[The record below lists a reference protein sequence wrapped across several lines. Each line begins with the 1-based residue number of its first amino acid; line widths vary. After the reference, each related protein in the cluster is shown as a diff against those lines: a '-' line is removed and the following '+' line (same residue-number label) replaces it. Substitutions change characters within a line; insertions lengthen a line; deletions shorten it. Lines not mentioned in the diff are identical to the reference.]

1 MLRNVV
7 TLLRRFVHAVSGCWW
22 KARYPS
28 QLIRRAASHKPQSK
42 SPSCRL
48 QNKSLDVSPHVLVF
62 LIILKKTALNAEF
75 CTHILSQTKKI
86 LYKQQF
92 LKERTNKTHRMT
104 YWIFVFCFTCEIVE
118 TDQLLQWPCRPSLHH
133 RDEFTVKPTFKHDL
147 DFIGPIRR
155 ATGSRQVTRGGPR
168 YKQRSFIAYNRMF
181 LKKMQSTTST
191 YIIFMLQEFVFK
203 CKTVCF
209 K

>member
-48 QNKSLDVSPHVLVF
+48 QNKSLAVSPHVLVF
-62 LIILKKTALNAEF
+62 FFNYIKKKNSTE
-75 CTHILSQTKKI
+75 CRI
-86 LYKQQF
+86 LYPYF
-92 LKERTNKTHRMT
+92 ATNKENTVQVTVSKRANPQNSC
-104 YWIFVFCFTCEIVE
+104 IFVFCFTCEIVE
-118 TDQLLQWPCRPSLHH
+118 TDQLLQWPCRPNLHH
-133 RDEFTVKPTFKHDL
+133 RDEFTVKPTLKHDL

-155 ATGSRQVTRGGPR
+155 ATGSRQVTRDDPR

-181 LKKMQSTTST
+181 LKRCS
-191 YIIFMLQEFVFK
+191 LQHQHS
-203 CKTVCF
+203 
-209 K
+209 